1 MDCLFETKTVLTEEE
16 YIRYNL
22 AVTKKM
28 RRARDI
34 IYGAMILVMLL
45 ESVLLRA
52 PVPAIAAAILGLLW
66 LAVVRPLNIRAIKKT
81 FASNKLMK
89 DEEATFL
96 FYETYFVEKTE
107 RGEGRVPYDRLDTII
122 ETPQNM
128 YLMIAKN
135 QGYSL
140 VKANF
145 PDGLEEFL
153 RALPVKHK

>member
-22 AVTKKM
+22 AVTKKI

-34 IYGAMILVMLL
+34 IYGVMILVLLL
-45 ESVLLRA
+45 ESVLFRA
-52 PVPAIAAAILGLLW
+52 LVPAIAAALLGLLW
-66 LAVVRPLNIRAIKKT
+66 AVLIRPLNMRAIKKT
-81 FASNKLMK
+81 FASNKLMR

-107 RGEGRVPYDRLDTII
+107 RGEGRVPYDRLDKII
-122 ETPQNM
+122 ETPQNI

-145 PDGLEEFL
+145 PEGLEEFIQG
-153 RALPVKHK
+153 LPVKH

>member
-28 RRARDI
+28 RRARNI
-34 IYGAMILVMLL
+34 IYGVMILVLLL
-45 ESVLLRA
+45 ESVLFRA
-52 PVPAIAAAILGLLW
+52 LVPAIAAVLLGLLW
-66 LAVVRPLNIRAIKKT
+66 AALIRPLNMRAIKKT
-81 FASNKLMK
+81 FASNKLMR

-107 RGEGRVPYDRLDTII
+107 RGESRVPYDRLDTII
-122 ETPQNM
+122 ETPKNI

-145 PDGLEEFL
+145 PEGLEEFI
-153 RALPVKHK
+153 RGLPVKH